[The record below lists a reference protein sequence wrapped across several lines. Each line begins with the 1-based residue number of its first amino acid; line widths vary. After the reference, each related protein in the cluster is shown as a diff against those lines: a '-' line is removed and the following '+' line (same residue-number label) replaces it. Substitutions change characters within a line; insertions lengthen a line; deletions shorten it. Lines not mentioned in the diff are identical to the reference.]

1 MTATTR
7 HELRR
12 LSNGMRGAGIRA
24 HHGSMTTTTTH
35 HRPTLAVMYAGLALT
50 IAAMSAPFVD
60 RATGQVLAEHIRHG
74 YPAYSSGEV
83 DAVVTT
89 WLAILTTV
97 GALGVVSWVGSIWAV
112 RAAKPWARW
121 LATAAFVAGTSLA
134 LTALLTKDTSGE
146 VGLAPLL
153 GMIGL
158 APCVAGLVAVAALWR
173 R

>member
-1 MTATTR
+1 
-7 HELRR
+7 
-12 LSNGMRGAGIRA
+12 
-24 HHGSMTTTTTH
+24 
-35 HRPTLAVMYAGLALT
+35 MYAGLALT
-50 IAAMSAPFVD
+50 VAAMAAPFVD

-74 YPAYSSGEV
+74 YPGYSAGEV
-83 DAVVTT
+83 DTAVTT

-97 GALGVVSWVGSIWAV
+97 GVLGVGAWLGSIWAV

-134 LTALLTKDTSGE
+134 LAAALTKDTSGE

-153 GMIGL
+153 GLIGL
-158 APCVAGLVAVAALWR
+158 APCVAGLVAVATLWR